1 MSPVINGK
9 ISSYGRQRYQD
20 ILKDILVG
28 NRKVDEDLNVI
39 AFTELIQFLDYRYL
53 SLFICDAK
61 DNVRKAFKIL
71 RQLYSQC
78 NKPKTLIK
86 NPIKHYQTKHTDICY
101 LQNATKKI
109 ILVLNVVHQ
118 MKAMKI
124 YLPNYHKGFI

>member
-1 MSPVINGK
+1 MSPVITGK

-71 RQLYSQC
+71 RQLYSWC
-78 NKPKTLIK
+78 NKPKKLLS
-86 NPIKHYQTKHTDICY
+86 Y
-101 LQNATKKI
+101 
-109 ILVLNVVHQ
+109 
-118 MKAMKI
+118 
-124 YLPNYHKGFI
+124 